1 MVPLLASVTEPP
13 AAVLTLLTVSA
24 RSDEIDSARLPVLVM
39 LLSVRPAT
47 PVESLNENAV
57 MPLALMLYV
66 LLIEPLLLLWLAVSD
81 SAVSALLL
89 ATDTLPAEAIDR
101 LDALVC
107 AETLPLVPSALRLTL
122 LPVIRP
128 EPPMVGAR
136 SVLA

>member
-57 MPLALMLYV
+57 
-66 LLIEPLLLLWLAVSD
+66 
-81 SAVSALLL
+81 
-89 ATDTLPAEAIDR
+89 
-101 LDALVC
+101 
-107 AETLPLVPSALRLTL
+107 
-122 LPVIRP
+122 IRW
-128 EPPMVGAR
+128 R
-136 SVLA
+136 